1 MPGKAGRPPG
11 SKNKVGRS
19 EKEFIQHLLDSTQKE
34 YEEYFLTLA
43 KSQDKGQKA
52 RFANIRVE
60 LSKMIVPK
68 PVEID
73 ATIQSSDFEQLLGLC
88 NKWDDEQ

>member
-1 MPGKAGRPPG
+1 MKKAGRPPG

-34 YEEYFLTLA
+34 YEDYFFELA
-43 KSQDKGQKA
+43 KSNDKSQKS

-73 ATIQSSDFEQLLGLC
+73 ATIQSSDFEKLLVLC